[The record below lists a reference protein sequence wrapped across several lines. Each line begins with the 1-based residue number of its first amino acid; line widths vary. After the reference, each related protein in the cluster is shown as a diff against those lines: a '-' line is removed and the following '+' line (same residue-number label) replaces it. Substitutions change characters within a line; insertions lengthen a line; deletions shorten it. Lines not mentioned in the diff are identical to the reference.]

1 MVLKVVIMKTRGN
14 LGSKRSLYTMVREE
28 KEQEH
33 MSIGLVAGTRLLRF
47 LFFASFFTY

>member
-14 LGSKRSLYTMVREE
+14 LGPKRSLYTMVREE

-33 MSIGLVAGTRLLRF
+33 MSRFGCRNTIAALLVF
-47 LFFASFFTY
+47 C

>member
-14 LGSKRSLYTMVREE
+14 LGPKRSLYTMVREE

-33 MSIGLVAGTRLLRF
+33 MSRSGCRNTIAALLVF
-47 LFFASFFTY
+47 C